1 MKGCSGGRRML
12 KLEDLQVDRLVA
24 GIEPSAPVKL
34 LYIRKAGDDPA
45 DGRRGRRPQKGL
57 LRRRLLE

>member
-1 MKGCSGGRRML
+1 M